1 MEKTKEKREKTKDD
15 FSLTAED
22 FINLGFTRYEA
33 EDEVEFKQTGCYPVY
48 YEREFPLLNRN
59 ICASR
64 NLQGRWEISVSS
76 NAGDIMY
83 HVDGEHLI
91 DLEGE
96 FCYREAIF
104 SETFSCL
111 EEFENKIKTIKR

>member
-15 FSLTAED
+15 LSLTAEGL
-22 FINLGFTRYEA
+22 ISLGFTRYEA

-48 YEREFPLLNRN
+48 YEKEFPLLNRN

-64 NLQGRWEISVSS
+64 NLQGQWEIIVST

-83 HVDGEHLI
+83 HVEDRALI
-91 DLEGE
+91 NLTEE
-96 FCYREAIF
+96 FSCRVDMF
-104 SETFSCL
+104 SESFKYL
-111 EEFENKIKTIKR
+111 ERFENKLKIIKK